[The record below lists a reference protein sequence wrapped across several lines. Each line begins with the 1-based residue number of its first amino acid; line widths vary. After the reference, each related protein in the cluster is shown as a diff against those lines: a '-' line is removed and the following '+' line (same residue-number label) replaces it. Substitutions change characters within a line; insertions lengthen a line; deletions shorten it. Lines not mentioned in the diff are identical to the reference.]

1 MNRTLCVLLI
11 LSFALLFTEAQYYGY
26 GYPYYGSCIERVVVS
41 ATQFFRRLGK
51 LMMPISKIE
60 TVEQAEELLNAI
72 ESHSPTSGES
82 WYVISMT
89 WWKQFIAAIE
99 QKDLSKIGPIDNTD
113 IMANGR
119 DGYVMRPNLVER
131 DEYTLIPESA
141 FQTLQ
146 STYDVALPERD
157 IVSRPMIQNFL
168 NPQLHVEVY
177 PIYLKWRT
185 AYDPQVREIRVTPT
199 ISAEQFTERFK
210 DVAAKTREDV
220 QFYVDHEGEKNYI
233 NIDAAL
239 FFTISVDDVIIVEW
253 NRNSSKSLF
262 GSAKN
267 EAPRKCSLKRSV
279 SMVIDSDDEGS
290 HARRVWT
297 PEPRNVPELTHYF
310 LSDEYQ
316 KDLNTENPLGMQ
328 GHVASAYN
336 LLIHQM
342 WSGDNNSVIPRN
354 FKSVISQF
362 EPRFNGYRQHDSQ
375 ELLAFLLDGLHEDL
389 NRITKKPYIPD
400 KDVNGRP
407 DSVIAAEA
415 WADYR
420 ARNDSVIVDNM
431 HGQLKSTL
439 VCPDCSKI
447 SVKFDPFCFLSVPLP
462 QRDRSIFHSEDSTVD
477 ISECLDLF
485 TTEEQLGKDD
495 LWYCPHC
502 KKHRKAS
509 KKLDLWRLPD
519 ILMVHLKRFQHTRW
533 SRNKITTHVKFPVRG
548 LDLTSRVIGNSEK
561 TNVYDLIAIS
571 NHRGG
576 FGSGHYTATGLNN
589 DTWYDFNDARVSKLQ
604 NLPDVKS
611 SSEAYMLMYRRRD
624 MNANVVD
631 GNGNGVAVE
640 VDSTQ

>member
-279 SMVIDSDDEGS
+279 SMIQ
-290 HARRVWT
+290 ARRVWT

-447 SVKFDPFCFLSVPLP
+447 SVKFDPFCFLRQHCGYLRVPGFIHNGRAAR
-462 QRDRSIFHSEDSTVD
+462 QGRS
-477 ISECLDLF
+477 L
-485 TTEEQLGKDD
+485 
-495 LWYCPHC
+495 
-502 KKHRKAS
+502 
-509 KKLDLWRLPD
+509 
-519 ILMVHLKRFQHTRW
+519 HTRW